1 MTLKPSSPN
10 SGITFKRTDLKNNNE
25 IVPDVF
31 NVSSAVLCTTVSN
44 QFGLKFLQ

>member
-10 SGITFKRTDLKNNNE
+10 SGIIFKRTDLKNNNE

-44 QFGLKFLQ
+44 QFGG